1 MGLFSDVGYEL
12 LARERRKRFEE
23 EGREGESLGFY
34 NRPDLNNPWGEE
46 SAPMNW
52 PVSIA
57 LFVLVVG
64 GSLGFGYLVAVLGG

>member
-12 LARERRKRFEE
+12 LARERRARFER

-46 SAPMNW
+46 PPPMNW

-57 LFVLVVG
+57 LIVLIVG
-64 GSLGFGYLVAVLGG
+64 ASLGLGYVAAVLSQ